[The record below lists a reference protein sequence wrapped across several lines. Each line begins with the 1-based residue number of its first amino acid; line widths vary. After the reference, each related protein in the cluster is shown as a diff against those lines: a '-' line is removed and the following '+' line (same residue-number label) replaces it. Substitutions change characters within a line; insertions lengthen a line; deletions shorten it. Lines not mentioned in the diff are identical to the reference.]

1 MNRVSLVSRS
11 RPAAADAAD
20 GSQSHRY
27 WAYLSYSH
35 RDEADA
41 KWLHTALEK
50 FTVPAGLVGRE
61 TASGPIPK
69 SFAPIFRD
77 RQELAASSDLGGGI
91 REALAGS
98 RFLIVLCSPAAAE
111 SRWTNEEI

>member
-1 MNRVSLVSRS
+1 MNRVSQISRS
-11 RPAAADAAD
+11 RPARADAAD
-20 GSQSHRY
+20 GSAPHRY

-41 KWLHTALEK
+41 KWLHAALEK
-50 FTVPAGLVGRE
+50 FTVPPALVGRQ
-61 TASGPIPK
+61 TANGAIPK

-77 RQELAASSDLGGGI
+77 RQELAASHDLGSRI

-98 RFLIVLCSPAAAE
+98 RFLIVLCSPAAAA
-111 SRWTNEEI
+111 SHWTN

>member
-1 MNRVSLVSRS
+1 MNRVSQFPRS
-11 RPAAADAAD
+11 HPATADAAD
-20 GSQSHRY
+20 GFPTHRY

-50 FTVPAGLVGRE
+50 FTVPPALVGRE
-61 TASGPIPK
+61 SAGGPIPK

-77 RQELAASSDLGGGI
+77 RQELAASNDLGSVI
-91 REALAGS
+91 RAALAGCGS
-98 RFLIVLCSPAAAE
+98 
-111 SRWTNEEI
+111 